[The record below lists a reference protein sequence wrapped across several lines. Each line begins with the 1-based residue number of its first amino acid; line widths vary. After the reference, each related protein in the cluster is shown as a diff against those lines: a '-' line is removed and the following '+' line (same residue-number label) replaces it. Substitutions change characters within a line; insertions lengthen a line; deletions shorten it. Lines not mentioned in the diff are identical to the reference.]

1 MRTALTNGFSTI
13 LKFVSETSHTL
24 KDDPKQLDDPNT
36 RCVCSKFKFPEI
48 IQYLVHRRFF
58 VCATVRILAA
68 WLSEETTALRDDVC
82 EVLEFVVTLSVETFE
97 AQKVNSTSR
106 IFYT

>member
-36 RCVCSKFKFPEI
+36 RCVCSKFKFPKI
-48 IQYLVHRRFF
+48 
-58 VCATVRILAA
+58 
-68 WLSEETTALRDDVC
+68 
-82 EVLEFVVTLSVETFE
+82 
-97 AQKVNSTSR
+97 
-106 IFYT
+106 